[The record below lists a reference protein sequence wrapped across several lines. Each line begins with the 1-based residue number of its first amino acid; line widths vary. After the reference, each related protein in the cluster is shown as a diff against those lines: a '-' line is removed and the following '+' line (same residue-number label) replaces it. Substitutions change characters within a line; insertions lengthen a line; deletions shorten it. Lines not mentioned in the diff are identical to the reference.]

1 MSIFKKLHSA
11 KKEIGAISKES
22 TNPFYKSKY
31 FDINQL
37 LEHVE
42 PILQK
47 HELLLL
53 QPIES
58 DIVISKIIDVE
69 SGESVESSM
78 SLTAITDPQKRG
90 SEITY
95 YRRYTLGSLL
105 GMQAVDDDAN
115 LASKAPTQQPAD
127 LPWLNE
133 KDKLGH
139 ETKQFAN
146 IKKAID
152 GGKISSLADVRKYYR
167 LNKEVALT
175 IENLLK

>member
-1 MSIFKKLHSA
+1 MEIYKKLFEA

-22 TNPFYKSKY
+22 TNPFFKSKY

-47 HELLLL
+47 HNLLLL
-53 QPIES
+53 QPIE
-58 DIVISKIIDVE
+58 DNVVISRIIDID
-69 SGESVESSM
+69 SGEITESSM

-105 GMQAVDDDAN
+105 GLQAVDDDAN
-115 LASKAPTQQPAD
+115 IASKAPTQIE
-127 LPWLNE
+127 LPWLNATE
-133 KDKLGH
+133 KDGT
-139 ETKQFAN
+139 ETKKFAN
-146 IKKAID
+146 VKTAID
-152 GGKISSLADVRKYYR
+152 DGRIKSLADVRKVYKV
-167 LNKEVALT
+167 NKDVAVL